1 MSWRSLHIFHICEAP
16 HSAKQNINFKK
27 PAARIENL
35 FIFAVLIIKKLKV
48 MSLQIK
54 ETPILYGN
62 DARRFL
68 KRMKEK
74 RTETPEQRA
83 QRIADYE
90 SLIESFKNC

>member
-1 MSWRSLHIFHICEAP
+1 MI
-16 HSAKQNINFKK
+16 
-27 PAARIENL
+27 
-35 FIFAVLIIKKLKV
+35 IFAVLIIKKLKV

-74 RTETPEQRA
+74 RTETPEEK
-83 QRIADYE
+83 ADRLAAFE
-90 SLIESFKNC
+90 TIMAIRENF